1 MRRFFRFTI
10 RDLLWL
16 TLVAALALGWGVRE
30 WEFRAKTERANDRLN
45 QWRLALGGLAST
57 MKLQGWTVR
66 LDFESRQAQ
75 ILDEKGDALYWA
87 RIREHMVGPG
97 GLPARYSATSPFKPP
112 EDVVK
117 LDQAIPPPEETLN

>member
-75 ILDEKGDALYWA
+75 ILDEKETHFTGPRSESIWSDLVVYLLV
-87 RIREHMVGPG
+87 IRPH
-97 GLPARYSATSPFKPP
+97 LRSSRLKTLSNSTKRYRLQKKP
-112 EDVVK
+112 
-117 LDQAIPPPEETLN
+117 